1 MFDCWVLKNH
11 EKSSSLNADLLPNFN
26 DNTYGGFLKWG
37 YPKVDGLWWFIFE
50 MDDLGVPPHDL
61 GNLHYFDAAWCSSSD
76 LADTKFGC
84 ANSPDGSDHGWCWGE
99 RVLKG
104 NPRKNFLVS
113 SGVFL
118 QKITLKNGKNIPI
131 IPDLSLT
138 WRLLETSGLRENAKF
153 RVVAAI
159 RQVARARGHCNSCHE
174 GRNVHR
180 VIASVLP
187 GWWSPRMIW
196 DDVYPSHCQRV
207 YGDEQKPGGF
217 GITQAAYQSRLIR
230 KFNCGWGYYLLVPM
244 VENCTSGLVRVQ
256 VFNSFFAA
264 EVFVSPAAFRV
275 CNGLQYQPISINI
288 PYCSFMPHSF
298 LVIWQCV
305 KTLYPWWTSK

>member
-1 MFDCWVLKNH
+1 M
-11 EKSSSLNADLLPNFN
+11 
-26 DNTYGGFLKWG
+26 
-37 YPKVDGLWWFIFE
+37 
-50 MDDLGVPPHDL
+50 GVPQSGWFMMVYFWNGWFGGTSTWLRKPP
-61 GNLHYFDAAWCSSSD
+61 YFDAAWCSSSD

-84 ANSPDGSDHGWCWGE
+84 ANLSWRERSRLVLRRTSPEGKSQE
-99 RVLKG
+99 
-104 NPRKNFLVS
+104 NFLVS

-230 KFNCGWGYYLLVPM
+230 KFNCGWGGITCLCPWWK
-244 VENCTSGLVRVQ
+244 TARPGLVRVQ